1 MGRSL
6 GTDVRDAAARP
17 GGSGAARGSRVQFV
31 LRRTGSAPLLPASL
45 LLAILVSVTV
55 TTGLAGFAGRALPAA
70 AHARLARAPATPI
83 QISGQ
88 FGAARARADES
99 VIRSSARSALGGVP
113 FTLAAGRW
121 SDQLA
126 LPSPHGASQ
135 PPQIQ
140 AAVLSDVRAH
150 ATLTAG
156 TWPGPRRAGA
166 PLAVALPVSTAS
178 LLHFSVGQVLVLRD
192 SLTGTPVRLRVTGL
206 YRPRDPTAPYWRLSL
221 LGTSGKFV
229 QGTFVTYG
237 PMLADQSALGPGG
250 LPVSAASW
258 LITVDTAAI
267 PPARVGPLG
276 HRLSTLVG
284 GWRGRRL
291 GGLQVSTGLPQALAA
306 LASSLVV
313 SRSLLLIGSLEL
325 LLLATAAAALAARLL
340 ASQREGETAMLAAR
354 GAARGQLLRASLA
367 EAVLLAVTGALAGI
381 VAGSYLADALMS
393 ANRLPAGH
401 TAGGLSGV
409 LHGVTAG
416 AAWWPAAVIVVGVI
430 VVVMWPSLR
439 PVTPG
444 TARARRG
451 RPAALAAI
459 ARAGLDAALIALGV
473 LAFWELH
480 RYSAVPRLA
489 GGTLGIDP
497 VLAVAPVL
505 ALAGIALLPLR
516 VLPAAARLLDRLSK
530 RGRRLAA
537 ALASWQ
543 VSRRAVREGS
553 PVLLVI
559 LAVATGTLALA
570 QHQSW
575 RQSQLDQAALT
586 AGADVRVTLPA
597 PLPLDGGRALVA
609 ARGVHT
615 AMPVSVFNSGFTV
628 LALGARQAAA
638 TVLLRPDLSTLPPA
652 QLWGR
657 ITPRTAGPGLVLP
670 GHPARLAVVASL
682 LPSGGARPGSDSGGL
697 GAGQVSLSVQDASGT
712 VYAVRAGTLPADG
725 RDHRLTAVLDAAGGA
740 RYPLRLLGLSVSYQ
754 LPGFPAPP
762 YRSAAAARA
771 ARRAEQ
777 RQAAAPATLAI
788 RGLAVSPRISGGFP
802 ASFAAAGALLRWHAA
817 ASSSDLANP
826 RAHGIAPAVT
836 SWQASGGAAALTFT
850 VGSGHLIQHPGV
862 PPQPVAGQLALTA
875 GAPRLPIPVIA
886 TRSFA
891 SAAGAHPGEILPLP
905 VGNAS
910 VPVRL
915 VAEVRAFPGAGGTD
929 PAVIIDQSWLQ
940 QALAAQSQP
949 PLPVTQWWLAGLRAP
964 PRGLPAG
971 ASVVTWAG
979 SAARLLGDPLP
990 NVPQVSLLVIVAA
1003 AGLLACVGFVVS
1015 VVATIRERRLQHAL
1029 LAALGVG
1036 RAARAGQLCLEQAM
1050 LSVPGAAAGAVIGAA
1065 LAYLLV
1071 PAVTLTPGGA
1081 APFPPVR
1088 VVIPLGW
1095 TALLALVIAAV
1106 PVAAA
1111 AIAGAY
1117 RPDPAAGLRA
1127 GETG

>member
-1 MGRSL
+1 MGWSL
-6 GTDVRDAAARP
+6 TDVRDAAARP
-17 GGSGAARGSRVQFV
+17 GDSGAARGSRVQFV
-31 LRRTGSAPLLPASL
+31 LRRTRSAPLLPASL

-70 AHARLARAPATPI
+70 ARARLARAPATPI

-88 FGAARARADES
+88 FGLPRARADES
-99 VIRSSARSALGGVP
+99 IIRSSVRSALGSVP
-113 FTLAAGRW
+113 FTLASGRW

-126 LPSPHGASQ
+126 LPTTPAGSQ

-140 AAVLSDVRAH
+140 AAVLSGVRAH
-150 ATLTAG
+150 VTLTAG
-156 TWPGPRRAGA
+156 TWPGPRRAGT
-166 PLAVALPVSTAS
+166 PLAVALPVTTAS
-178 LLHFSVGQVLVLRD
+178 LLHFSVGQILVLRD
-192 SLTGTPVRLRVTGL
+192 SLTGTPVRLMVTGL
-206 YRPRDPTAPYWRLSL
+206 FRLRDPGAPYWRLSL
-221 LGTSGKFV
+221 LGTSGKLV

-267 PPARVGPLG
+267 PPGQVGPLG
-276 HRLSTLVG
+276 HRVSSVIAGL
-284 GWRGRRL
+284 RGRPDL
-291 GGLQVSTGLPQALAA
+291 GGLQVSTGLPQVLAA

-313 SRSLLLIGSLEL
+313 SRSLLLIGSLQL

-340 ASQREGETAMLAAR
+340 ASQREGETAMLSAR
-354 GAARGQLLRASLA
+354 GAAPGQLLLASLA

-381 VAGSYLADALMS
+381 VAGSYLTDRLMS

-401 TAGGLSGV
+401 PAGGLPGV
-409 LHGVTAG
+409 VRGVTAG
-416 AAWWPAAVIVVGVI
+416 TAWWPAVVIVTGVI
-430 VVVMWPSLR
+430 VVMMWPSLR
-439 PVTPG
+439 PATPG
-444 TARARRG
+444 AVRARRG
-451 RPAALAAI
+451 RPAALAAT

-516 VLPAAARLLDRLSK
+516 ILPAAARLLDRLST
-530 RGRRLAA
+530 RSRRLAA

-559 LAVATGTLALA
+559 LAVAIGTLALA

-575 RQSQLDQAALT
+575 RQSQLDQAALM
-586 AGADVRVTLPA
+586 AGADVRVSLA
-597 PLPLDGGRALVA
+597 SPLPLDKAGAFAA

-615 AMPVSVFNSGFTV
+615 AMPVAAFNSGFSV

-638 TVLLRPDLSTLPPA
+638 TVLLRPDLSSLPPA

-657 ITPRTAGPGLVLP
+657 ITPRTAGPGLMLP
-670 GHPARLAVVASL
+670 GHPARLAVVAAL
-682 LPSGGARPGSDSGGL
+682 LPPGAGQPGSHPGGL
-697 GAGQVSLSVQDASGT
+697 GAGQVSLSVQDGSGT
-712 VYAVRAGTLPADG
+712 VYTVPAGALPADG
-725 RDHRLTAVLDAAGGA
+725 RDHDLAAVLDAAGGT
-740 RYPLRLLGLSVSYQ
+740 RYPLRLLGLTVSYQ

-762 YRSAAAARA
+762 YPSAEARRA
-771 ARRAEQ
+771 ALRAEQ
-777 RQAAAPATLAI
+777 RQAATRATLAV
-788 RGLAVSPRISGGFP
+788 RGLAVSPRTSGGFP
-802 ASFAAAGALLRWHAA
+802 APFAGADALLRWHAA
-817 ASSSDLANP
+817 ASSADLANP
-826 RAHGIAPAVT
+826 RAPGIAPAVA
-836 SWQASGGAAALTFT
+836 SWRASGDAAALTFT
-850 VGSGHLIQHPGV
+850 VGSGHLVQVSGA
-862 PPQPVAGQLALTA
+862 PPQPVTAQLALTA
-875 GAPRLPIPVIA
+875 GAPRLPIPVLA

-910 VPVRL
+910 IPVRL
-915 VAEVRAFPGAGGTD
+915 VAEVRAFPGTGGAG
-929 PAVIIDQSWLQ
+929 PAVVIDQSWLQ

-949 PLPVTQWWLAGLRAP
+949 PLPVTQWWLAGRPGP
-964 PRGLPAG
+964 PPGLPAG
-971 ASVVTWAG
+971 ARVVTWAG
-979 SAARLLGDPLP
+979 SAAGLLGDPLP

-1015 VVATIRERRLQHAL
+1015 VLAAMRERRLQHAL

-1036 RAARAGQLCLEQAM
+1036 RAGRAGQLSLEQLM
-1050 LSVPGAAAGAVIGAA
+1050 LSVPGAVAGAVIGAA

-1071 PAVTLTPGGA
+1071 PAVTLTPGGNT
-1081 APFPPVR
+1081 PFPPVR

-1095 TALLALVIAAV
+1095 TALLALGIAAV
-1106 PVAAA
+1106 PVVVAAV
-1111 AIAGAY
+1111 AGAY